1 MCSFIKLN
9 ERTIF
14 FKPEQNV
21 TSFTDIKNVC
31 ENSNLEPLKF
41 NILKNKKLV
50 NRLKECFIHEN
61 SLKLVALE
69 GDKKNLISY
78 NINSQSFVKN
88 ERQKPYIPVCF
99 KLDGSNY
106 DLVYVIVPVVI
117 LTLLIIIGIVSYLLW
132 VSLLFDSLLRSIFT

>member
-50 NRLKECFIHEN
+50 NRLKECFIH
-61 SLKLVALE
+61 
-69 GDKKNLISY
+69 
-78 NINSQSFVKN
+78 
-88 ERQKPYIPVCF
+88 
-99 KLDGSNY
+99 
-106 DLVYVIVPVVI
+106 
-117 LTLLIIIGIVSYLLW
+117 
-132 VSLLFDSLLRSIFT
+132 